1 MGLGTGAGFF
11 AVGAILYWAVDIN
24 LPYLNDD
31 SVGLILMIVGAVVAV
46 ASLLARVPR
55 SSYGAGNSTRSGAAA
70 SVESALVTGLVLIG
84 AGAALVWA
92 INVDLPFV
100 SDNALGVILMV
111 AGVVYT
117 AATLA
122 MHHQRSQTRNV
133 VEYRS

>member
-24 LPYLNDD
+24 LPYVDDD

-46 ASLLARVPR
+46 ASLLARMPR
-55 SSYGAGNSTRSGAAA
+55 APYGAGRGSGAAA

-111 AGVVYT
+111 AGVVYM